1 MKPAS
6 PPEPLYTFRYPEEG
20 YRRPAAA
27 CTSRGIHSLLVAL
40 MVYDNGLNLMGV
52 MCIVLG

>member
-1 MKPAS
+1 MKPDS
-6 PPEPLYTFRYPEEG
+6 PPEPLYIFRYPEEG

-52 MCIVLG
+52 MCVVLS